1 MMAPKLPARKTP
13 ILNQLWIRGLG
24 MLILLQQ
31 SVYWGYR
38 MGQDECVFK
47 TCPLPHEPQVVAS
60 GSERNLDA
68 IPTGPVRRGIVLS
81 SQCSGSEWIISS
93 LNAVPGV
100 TWHLER
106 MSGYSR
112 SFMQDLD
119 WEKVTWV
126 RYKAQLEEAFKPG
139 KAGDPHEG
147 QVTPHDPNEA
157 APVMIGFKLM
167 YDQIPQQ
174 LRLQFAQ
181 WLEENQVF
189 VIHLRRKCAALQFAS
204 QMDKWMHKYRHQNKK
219 DHVYSKE
226 EAEALA
232 RTKDWQIT
240 LQDRAGAKNRW
251 LESIRL
257 LEENQQEFA
266 NYLHVYAAQAP
277 VFEFTYESVDGP
289 HQANWFNALYAFLGL
304 HHHKYV
310 AASKTI
316 KTGKRTCEDRMVGLG
331 GSELSLLEQT
341 PQSRVECLRMRG
353 LAAAA
358 NQTTSL
364 AVLGDLGNLLLPP
377 NDGRC
382 RLGPNC
388 RQREYGRFQD
398 ALKQNSN
405 KRQHK
410 SVELKSTRF

>member
-1 MMAPKLPARKTP
+1 MTAPKLPARKPP
-13 ILNQLWIRGLG
+13 IWNRLWVRVVG
-24 MLILLQQ
+24 MLVLFQL
-31 SVYWGYR
+31 SVYLGYR
-38 MGQDECVFK
+38 MGQDECVFSNL
-47 TCPLPHEPQVVAS
+47 CALPTSETRAVAS
-60 GSERNLDA
+60 DSERNLNADKTTNI
-68 IPTGPVRRGIVLS
+68 IPSGPVKRGIVLS
-81 SQCSGSEWIISS
+81 SQCSGSEWIVSS

-106 MSGYSR
+106 MIGYSR
-112 SFMQDLD
+112 SFMQDPD
-119 WEKVTWV
+119 WEKVTWN
-126 RYKAQLEEAFKPG
+126 RYKAQLEEAFEPH
-139 KAGDPHEG
+139 KAGAPHESE
-147 QVTPHDPNEA
+147 VTPYDPNQ

-167 YDQIPQQ
+167 YDQIPQH

-181 WLEENQVF
+181 WLEENQVY

-232 RTKDWQIT
+232 KTKDWQIT
-240 LQDRAGAKNRW
+240 LEDRPGAPKNRW

-257 LEENQQEFA
+257 LEENQNDFA

-277 VFEFTYESVDGP
+277 VFEFNYEAVDGP

-310 AASKTI
+310 ASAKTI

-331 GSELSLLEQT
+331 GPELSLLAET

-353 LAAAA
+353 LAGKA
-358 NQTTSL
+358 NNTTSV
-364 AVLGDLGNLLLPP
+364 AALGNLNNLLVPP
-377 NDGRC
+377 SDGRC

-388 RQREYGRFQD
+388 RQREYGKFQD
-398 ALKQNSN
+398 ALKQ
-405 KRQHK
+405 RQQQQQ
-410 SVELKSTRF
+410 